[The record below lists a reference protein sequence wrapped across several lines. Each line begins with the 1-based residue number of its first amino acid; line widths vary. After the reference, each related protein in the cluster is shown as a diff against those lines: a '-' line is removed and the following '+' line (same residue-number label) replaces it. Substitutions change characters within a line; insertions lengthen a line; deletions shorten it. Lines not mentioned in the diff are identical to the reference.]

1 MSSNEVKLGCTRTN
15 RTLQETLTACLS
27 ANAELKTRI
36 SMLETALERSGA
48 DRVKEQGIYRQKL
61 AALTRNLGEA
71 MRERDICR
79 KDRETEL
86 CKRVMEIEKNYAGI
100 LNAKQ
105 VEFDL
110 KFEELR
116 NKFEAENLTAV
127 KVTQQLEASFEES
140 TTLRNKLRQM
150 QSKYI
155 KEITDYRQELKKLE
169 RHNAGLNSKLAAVEM
184 EAKRQRLH
192 EENVKEKL
200 RSHVREI
207 EKELEENVKEKL
219 RSHVREIEKE
229 LGDRIDLLIT
239 ENKSLKKGYNRVNR
253 EILAYKNS
261 DRQSGIVAPS
271 RDEFIG
277 CFVAEHKRFPVLL
290 QQNEVLQEIVKTM
303 RKERQILT
311 RKQTEELKSAEERV
325 DKLEG
330 YIDSLKQ
337 AALSKVGFENLI
349 PG

>member
-1 MSSNEVKLGCTRTN
+1 
-15 RTLQETLTACLS
+15 
-27 ANAELKTRI
+27 
-36 SMLETALERSGA
+36 
-48 DRVKEQGIYRQKL
+48 
-61 AALTRNLGEA
+61 
-71 MRERDICR
+71 
-79 KDRETEL
+79 
-86 CKRVMEIEKNYAGI
+86 
-100 LNAKQ
+100 
-105 VEFDL
+105 
-110 KFEELR
+110 
-116 NKFEAENLTAV
+116 
-127 KVTQQLEASFEES
+127 
-140 TTLRNKLRQM
+140 M

-192 EENVKEKL
+192 
-200 RSHVREI
+200 
-207 EKELEENVKEKL
+207 EENVKEKL

-303 RKERQILT
+303 RKERQILA